1 MKEETSKIL
10 EECNRIM
17 TKVTGT
23 DIPKEIWRKSR
34 DIVREKY
41 MSIKDIEPVVYDRLK
56 ADFEKNPEEQKVSD
70 NNL

>member
-10 EECNRIM
+10 EDCSKIM
-17 TKVTGT
+17 TNVTGI

-41 MSIKDIEPVVYDRLK
+41 KSIKDIDPVVYDRLK
-56 ADFEKNPEEQKVSD
+56 ADFEKIPEQQKVL
-70 NNL
+70 NN

>member
-10 EECNRIM
+10 EDCSKIM
-17 TKVTGT
+17 TNVTGT

-41 MSIKDIEPVVYDRLK
+41 KSIKDIDPVVYDRLK
-56 ADFEKNPEEQKVSD
+56 ADFEKIPE
-70 NNL
+70 

>member
-10 EECNRIM
+10 EDCSKIM
-17 TKVTGT
+17 TNVTGI

-41 MSIKDIEPVVYDRLK
+41 KSIKDIDPVVYDRLK
-56 ADFEKNPEEQKVSD
+56 ADFEKIPE
-70 NNL
+70 